1 MFFVRVKD
9 TVLLPGARNDGQVI
23 IGFLLGIA
31 GVATSARVLAL
42 AFIAVRI
49 VSFVINRPLVVVS
62 LSNEQGRACT
72 NGFPLV
78 E

>member
-9 TVLLPGARNDGQVI
+9 TALLPGARNDGQVV
-23 IGFLLGIA
+23 IGFLGNSRCCDFCQGI
-31 GVATSARVLAL
+31 GI
-42 AFIAVRI
+42 AFIAMTI
-49 VSFVINRPLVVVS
+49 VSFVINVPLVVVS
-62 LSNEQGRACT
+62 LSNKQGRACT